1 MAVLEAVFFDFDGV
15 IVDTMHLHSIATDLV
30 FKGIGMDFP
39 RDKIKGM
46 NSMRTYDVYKAALP
60 NLSEDEL
67 RLLEEKK
74 YSKLKEL
81 STSVVAYPGFLDFL
95 SSLSGFKTGV
105 VSNSKRDFIS
115 WVLARVCSN
124 HEFDVIVSADD
135 VVNGKPDPECY
146 LKAASILGVKP
157 ENCVVIEDSV
167 AGVLAGKSAGMKVV
181 ALTHTHDRIFLL
193 DADLVVDSF
202 RELSI
207 EKLRGLFVA

>member
-1 MAVLEAVFFDFDGV
+1 MVGLEAVFFDFDGV
-15 IVDTMHLHSIATDLV
+15 IVDTMRLHSIATDLV
-30 FKGIGMDFP
+30 FKDLGVAFP
-39 RDKIKGM
+39 RDKFNGM
-46 NSMRTYDVYKAALP
+46 SSMRTYDVYKAVLP
-60 NLSEDEL
+60 DFSESEL
-67 RLLEEKK
+67 RLLEAKK

-81 STSVVAYPGFLDFL
+81 SNSVVVYPGFLEFL
-95 SSLSGFKTGV
+95 SKLSGFKIGV
-105 VSNSKRDFIS
+105 VSNSRRDFIN
-115 WVLARVCSN
+115 WVLGRVCN
-124 HEFDVIVSADD
+124 NCKFDVVVSADD

-146 LKAASILGVKP
+146 LKAASIFGVKP

-202 RELSI
+202 KELSV